1 MIRKSIYAVA
11 AITVFA
17 FLAAGQTPGLLK
29 RTTFKTDRFE
39 FGAGGTVAVVGTPTG
54 SITIEGWQ
62 NSEIEISA
70 DIEVQAASEAD
81 LAKLAE
87 VTTFVLDETPG
98 RTGIISVGTHDKKTM
113 KAIKKFPK
121 NLFGLPFRI
130 DYHIK
135 VPRYT
140 DLQIDGGSGDLSVS
154 GVEGVFTIN
163 YLNANAKIGLL
174 GGVINAT
181 FGSGNVDIVIPDRSW
196 RGRTADVQM
205 ANGILNVQM
214 PANINADIDAS
225 VLRTGKIENAF
236 TEFKPRN
243 RNAKFTDRSVMAK
256 AGTGGIPLKFVVGDG
271 TLRLSQV
278 EMKQ

>member
-1 MIRKSIYAVA
+1 
-11 AITVFA
+11 
-17 FLAAGQTPGLLK
+17 
-29 RTTFKTDRFE
+29 
-39 FGAGGTVAVVGTPTG
+39 
-54 SITIEGWQ
+54 
-62 NSEIEISA
+62 
-70 DIEVQAASEAD
+70 
-81 LAKLAE
+81 
-87 VTTFVLDETPG
+87 
-98 RTGIISVGTHDKKTM
+98 
-113 KAIKKFPK
+113 
-121 NLFGLPFRI
+121 
-130 DYHIK
+130 
-135 VPRYT
+135 
-140 DLQIDGGSGDLSVS
+140 VS